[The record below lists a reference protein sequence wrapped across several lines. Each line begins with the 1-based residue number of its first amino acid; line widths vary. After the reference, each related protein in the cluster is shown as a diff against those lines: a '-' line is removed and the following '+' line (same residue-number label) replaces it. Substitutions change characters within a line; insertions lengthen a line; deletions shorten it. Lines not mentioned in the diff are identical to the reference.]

1 MILKAVVDDQ
11 ILTLSVPEAFIAQ
24 AAGFYDRMDRDMD
37 QGWQMSREWVK
48 RPDKLQRCQI
58 VANKLLTALENEDE
72 RMGRLMAGY
81 ILNRAPEIDTVEI
94 DTAGEMDQ
102 TRFTFQETAPSSP
115 QTVAEPTAA
124 TTRMQAMEQ
133 AAREVTQVFK
143 VGKGWRFSTYNGA
156 DGSWGDSP
164 VFSSQQEA
172 EAERDRAFKR
182 RFDALAG
189 QAAGDRG
196 A

>member
-81 ILNRAPEIDTVEI
+81 ILDRAPEIDTVEI

-115 QTVAEPTAA
+115 QTVAEPAAA

-156 DGSWGDSP
+156 DGNWGDSP

-196 A
+196 T